1 MERFVVDNSVV
12 MAWGLDERNRY
23 ADAVMDLVS
32 EAEVLVPGIW
42 PLEFANALLV
52 AERRKRLSEAEA
64 VRLKELVLEIPIT
77 VVSEPVSRVLSS
89 ILALAREQGISC
101 YDASYLD
108 LAMREA
114 VPLATVDH
122 ALREAAR
129 RCRVTV
135 MKHDKSRKA

>member
-1 MERFVVDNSVV
+1 MQRFVVDNSVV
-12 MAWGLDERNRY
+12 MAWGLDESSRY
-23 ADAVMDLVS
+23 ADAIMDLVS
-32 EAEVLVPGIW
+32 QAEVLVPGIW

-52 AERRKRLSEAEA
+52 AERRTRLSEAEA
-64 VRLKELVLEIPIT
+64 MRLKELVLEIPIT
-77 VVSEPVSRVLSS
+77 VVSEPVSRILSD

-114 VPLATVDH
+114 VPLATIDN

>member
-12 MAWGLDERNRY
+12 MAWGLDESSRY
-23 ADAVMDLVS
+23 ADAIMDLVS

-52 AERRKRLSEAEA
+52 AERRKRLSEADA
-64 VRLKELVLEIPIT
+64 MRLKELVLEIPIT
-77 VVSEPVSRVLSS
+77 VVSEPVSRILSD
-89 ILALAREQGISC
+89 ILALARQHGISC

-114 VPLATVDH
+114 VPLATIDN

-129 RCRVTV
+129 RCRVIV
-135 MKHDKSRKA
+135 MKHDRSRKA

>member
-12 MAWGLDERNRY
+12 MAWGLDESSRY
-23 ADAVMDLVS
+23 ADAIMDLVS

-64 VRLKELVLEIPIT
+64 MRLKELVLEIPIT
-77 VVSEPVSRVLSS
+77 VVSEPVSRILSD
-89 ILALAREQGISC
+89 ILALARQHGISC

-114 VPLATVDH
+114 VPLATIDN

-129 RCRVTV
+129 RCRVIV
-135 MKHDKSRKA
+135 MKHDRSRKA